1 MLQADDESKF
11 QLNTVLSDLYRKS
24 PARNRTA
31 YRMGSQATASI
42 RKMER
47 LGWLEYERQHL
58 CIYLSIFIYKPW
70 LVSEGDRKSVV

>member
-24 PARNRTA
+24 LARNRTA

-42 RKMER
+42 RKMGW
-47 LGWLEYERQHL
+47 LGWLKYERQHQS
-58 CIYLSIFIYKPW
+58 IYLYSFTSHG
-70 LVSEGDRKSVV
+70 L

>member
-11 QLNTVLSDLYRKS
+11 QLNTVLSDLLYRKS

-42 RKMER
+42 RKMGW
-47 LGWLEYERQHL
+47 LGRLEYERQHL
-58 CIYLSIFIYKPW
+58 FIYLYSFTSHG
-70 LVSEGDRKSVV
+70 L